1 MLGGLKNAVLF
12 LDAAVIGVF
21 NLDEQQTV
29 GMQIDLRPDLPPGGS
44 GAQAGFQRVF
54 QQVGQRNAHVD
65 FIYRDLHGQVGL
77 RLEGDAFTPG
87 KGAIIADNAV
97 RGAVF
102 TKMHIQ
108 IWNPF
113 NSSRYIFLYL
123 IPLAAFRQCGNL
135 VEMMPH
141 VVACLARIL
150 DGGFQV
156 FIALPL
162 HGKKV
167 VFLL

>member
-1 MLGGLKNAVLF
+1 MIGKCACAVCLFCDAADGLDTDAVSFVLGGLKNAVLF

-29 GMQIDLRPDLPPGGS
+29 GMQIDLRPDLPPGGG

-77 RLEGDAFTPG
+77 RLEGDAFALG

-113 NSSRYIFLYL
+113 NSSRYIYS
-123 IPLAAFRQCGNL
+123 
-135 VEMMPH
+135 
-141 VVACLARIL
+141 
-150 DGGFQV
+150 
-156 FIALPL
+156 FI
-162 HGKKV
+162 
-167 VFLL
+167 